1 MLRLA
6 PRCRLSGERERLDK
20 MAVSF
25 RLEEGDDFLSWT
37 TTGDNPTIMTK
48 EEAMVVAVAEIAG
61 ALREIALF
69 LRQASQSA
77 TTVPQGP
84 RN

>member
-1 MLRLA
+1 
-6 PRCRLSGERERLDK
+6 

-37 TTGDNPTIMTK
+37 TTGDNPTVMTK

-61 ALREIALF
+61 APQWRATIQPPLAKVAGLF
-69 LRQASQSA
+69 HARS
-77 TTVPQGP
+77 GD
-84 RN
+84 

>member
-1 MLRLA
+1 
-6 PRCRLSGERERLDK
+6 

-25 RLEEGDDFLSWT
+25 QLEEGEDFLSWT
-37 TTGDNPTIMTK
+37 TTGDNPTILTK

-61 ALREIALF
+61 ALREMGLF
-69 LRQASQSA
+69 LRQASPSA
-77 TTVPQGP
+77 TAVPQGP

>member
-1 MLRLA
+1 
-6 PRCRLSGERERLDK
+6 

-37 TTGDNPTIMTK
+37 TTGDNPAIMTK

-61 ALREIALF
+61 ALREIGLF
-69 LRQASQSA
+69 LKQAAESA
-77 TTVPQGP
+77 TRAPQGP
-84 RN
+84 RT